1 MVHRKLLKMMM
12 QTELS
17 DLIFNQHMKSYMPL
31 NIIMLSIQT
40 IILITTTIVDVFT
53 EFHFSRYGCVINLTL
68 CLIIIANNM
77 IHSHTWKKAKERA
90 KLIDTGIDILENI
103 NESEELE
110 EKFIEVAK
118 TICPSLYFN
127 KADSNK
133 NKV

>member
-1 MVHRKLLKMMM
+1 MM
-12 QTELS
+12 QTELY
-17 DLIFNQHMKSYMPL
+17 DLIFNPHMKSYMPL

-40 IILITTTIVDVFT
+40 VILITTTIIDVFT
-53 EFHFSRYGCVINLTL
+53 ELHLSGYGCVINLTL
-68 CLIIIANNM
+68 CLMIVANNM

-127 KADSNK
+127 KANSHK

>member
-1 MVHRKLLKMMM
+1 MIDRKLSKMMI

-40 IILITTTIVDVFT
+40 VILITTTIIDVFT
-53 EFHFSRYGCVINLTL
+53 ELHLSGYGCVINLTL
-68 CLIIIANNM
+68 CLMIVANNM

-127 KADSNK
+127 KANSNK